1 MSKKFKSIRFVILA
15 TVLVISSNSLK
26 ADEGMWLVNNLSN
39 ELIGKMQSG
48 GLKLSASEIYN
59 ADSLSIIDAIVALDF
74 EGTGSIVSDKGLV
87 ITNHHV
93 AYGDIHAV
101 STPDHNYL
109 EDGFFADDMKDEIP
123 IIGKKAYILKKIVDV
138 TDEVQQLIEQESA
151 EGKNVGSRRLSYLI
165 EKRYANDEYEVSLY
179 SMWSGSKYYLSYYE
193 VYADLRL
200 VAAPPVSISAFGGDI
215 DNWEW
220 PQHKCDFAM
229 YRIYTSPDGKP
240 AQYSP
245 DNVPMKAKKY
255 LKISTDGYKPGDF
268 TMVLGFPG
276 VTHRYA
282 SSANINFLQNVSYP
296 ISNKIRGDAMAIM
309 MKWMNADPQI
319 RLKYSDFYFN
329 LSNVQENNEGFVQ
342 CCERFDAILEK
353 EAIENGMKGEEYQRI
368 ISELKAKYQA
378 VAEAEKDL
386 INYRELFVRG
396 TQLGIVAMKL
406 HNTKNIDIEKEYST
420 IDLRVEKDI
429 FFYAVN
435 SYFEKVNPECW
446 GPYQKE
452 LAEQY
457 HGDWNALADYLW
469 IDRPMNKEDNIYRFL
484 NDVAV
489 RNFNDRISALEGD
502 VTITSLA
509 KEYTQAL
516 YKWREE
522 NGILQYP
529 DANSSLRLTFGKV
542 SSFERKGK
550 PLPWQTMPK
559 EILAKENPKQYDFT
573 LKPQWK
579 SLLES
584 GAPEFGVNFITDND
598 ITGGN
603 SGSPVL
609 NADGEIIGLAFD
621 GNKESLAGDVSWTAD
636 YNRCVNVDIRFVLWT
651 LEKYAKTKNILKEI
665 NY

>member
-26 ADEGMWLVNNLSN
+26 ADEGMWLVNNLSK

-59 ADSLSIIDAIVALDF
+59 ADSLSITDAIVALDF

-255 LKISTDGYKPGDF
+255 LKI
-268 TMVLGFPG
+268 
-276 VTHRYA
+276 
-282 SSANINFLQNVSYP
+282 I
-296 ISNKIRGDAMAIM
+296 
-309 MKWMNADPQI
+309 
-319 RLKYSDFYFN
+319 
-329 LSNVQENNEGFVQ
+329 
-342 CCERFDAILEK
+342 
-353 EAIENGMKGEEYQRI
+353 
-368 ISELKAKYQA
+368 
-378 VAEAEKDL
+378 
-386 INYRELFVRG
+386 
-396 TQLGIVAMKL
+396 
-406 HNTKNIDIEKEYST
+406 
-420 IDLRVEKDI
+420 
-429 FFYAVN
+429 
-435 SYFEKVNPECW
+435 
-446 GPYQKE
+446 
-452 LAEQY
+452 
-457 HGDWNALADYLW
+457 
-469 IDRPMNKEDNIYRFL
+469 
-484 NDVAV
+484 
-489 RNFNDRISALEGD
+489 
-502 VTITSLA
+502 
-509 KEYTQAL
+509 
-516 YKWREE
+516 
-522 NGILQYP
+522 
-529 DANSSLRLTFGKV
+529 
-542 SSFERKGK
+542 
-550 PLPWQTMPK
+550 
-559 EILAKENPKQYDFT
+559 
-573 LKPQWK
+573 
-579 SLLES
+579 
-584 GAPEFGVNFITDND
+584 
-598 ITGGN
+598 
-603 SGSPVL
+603 
-609 NADGEIIGLAFD
+609 
-621 GNKESLAGDVSWTAD
+621 
-636 YNRCVNVDIRFVLWT
+636 
-651 LEKYAKTKNILKEI
+651 
-665 NY
+665 